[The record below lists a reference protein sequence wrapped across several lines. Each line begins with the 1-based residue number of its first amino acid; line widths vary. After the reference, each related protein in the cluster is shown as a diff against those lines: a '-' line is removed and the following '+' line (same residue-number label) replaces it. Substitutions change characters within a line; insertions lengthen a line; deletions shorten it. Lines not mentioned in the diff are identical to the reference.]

1 MFVCFSWEITRENDF
16 NDKHDELEFT
26 GLNVVWVVTILE
38 KVFWIGIIQVAVAC
52 VIVILGGNFSSGKG
66 PGGSYYRLELA

>member
-26 GLNVVWVVTILE
+26 GLNVVFQVESVQVGVI
-38 KVFWIGIIQVAVAC
+38 IGWN
-52 VIVILGGNFSSGKG
+52 LPSWEFS
-66 PGGSYYRLELA
+66 E

>member
-38 KVFWIGIIQVAVAC
+38 KVF
-52 VIVILGGNFSSGKG
+52 
-66 PGGSYYRLELA
+66 